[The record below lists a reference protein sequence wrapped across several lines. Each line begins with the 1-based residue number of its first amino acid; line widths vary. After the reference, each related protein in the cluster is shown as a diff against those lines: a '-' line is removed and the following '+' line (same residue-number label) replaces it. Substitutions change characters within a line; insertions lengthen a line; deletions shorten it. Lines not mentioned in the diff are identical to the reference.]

1 MEGGGL
7 VVKRVQAKVMP
18 QHIFFFTL
26 YYLLNN
32 NLNHEKEMIVLVHE
46 NHDKRP
52 NIIPVLHYCS
62 GFGHANLLSFLSG
75 SKYLPKIR
83 FSDVYLLN
91 TNT

>member
-1 MEGGGL
+1 
-7 VVKRVQAKVMP
+7 
-18 QHIFFFTL
+18 
-26 YYLLNN
+26 
-32 NLNHEKEMIVLVHE
+32 MIVLVHK

-62 GFGHANLLSFLSG
+62 GFGHANLL
-75 SKYLPKIR
+75 PKIR